1 MTTTQHG
8 LSIQAT
14 LADGRQWTGS
24 LVQFNGGTLTAQ
36 FWGADLPSMGL
47 GQPME
52 LAIGGL
58 EVELPSLQ
66 GRALERVELPGGRS
80 YRFGYVLTAEFLS
93 CIPKPLQVLFPYRA
107 THRVQPTE
115 EAPATARVRCVGQS
129 EWSEAVV
136 LDLSTAGMGLAV
148 QQEVEARLD
157 SDAAIEVE
165 LSFPQ
170 GPQEGPWVLN
180 AQVQHRRM
188 KGVLVR
194 YGVAF
199 TASPE
204 GDGPAQAALEAYVL
218 QQERKLP

>member
-8 LSIQAT
+8 LTIQAT
-14 LADGRQWTGS
+14 LPDGRHWTGS
-24 LVQFNGGTLTAQ
+24 LVQFTGGTLTAQ

-47 GQPME
+47 GQPMQ
-52 LAIGGL
+52 LSIGGMDVDLPPL
-58 EVELPSLQ
+58 E

-107 THRVQPTE
+107 SHRVQPSDD
-115 EAPATARVRCVGQS
+115 APVVARVRCQGQ
-129 EWSEAVV
+129 EPWSEAVV

-148 QQEVEARLD
+148 SQEVEANLD

-165 LSFPQ
+165 LTFPAAEAP
-170 GPQEGPWVLN
+170 GPFKLP

-199 TASPE
+199 HAPE
-204 GDGPAQAALEAYVL
+204 SAGAPEHAALEAYVL
-218 QQERKLP
+218 HQERKLP